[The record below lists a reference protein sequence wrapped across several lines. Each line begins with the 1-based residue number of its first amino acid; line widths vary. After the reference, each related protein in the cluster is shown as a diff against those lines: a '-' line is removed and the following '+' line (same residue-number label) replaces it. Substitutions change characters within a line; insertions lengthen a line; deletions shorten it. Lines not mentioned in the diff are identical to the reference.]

1 VSVKANLHIEECKS
15 LPCINVALL
24 NPGLYSSV
32 SELNKVRINFL
43 SLLFFFFS
51 LSSKGSIAEKATF
64 CSWIC
69 HSRVYKSSCFDVSV
83 WRKVKKIVLCPKKSC
98 LRGIEST

>member
-43 SLLFFFFS
+43 SLLFFFFFTV
-51 LSSKGSIAEKATF
+51 IQ
-64 CSWIC
+64 
-69 HSRVYKSSCFDVSV
+69 RFD
-83 WRKVKKIVLCPKKSC
+83 C
-98 LRGIEST
+98 